1 MDARDILIK
10 PLVTEKTTALME
22 ERKYTFRVP
31 LAATKVEI
39 RQAVE
44 QIFKV
49 KVQAVNT
56 MRYEGKMKRLGRT
69 QGRRSDWKKA
79 VVTLKPGE
87 TIELFE
93 AYRRSNNKWLINHL
107 NRTLPDA
114 VR

>member
-1 MDARDILIK
+1 MEARDILIR
-10 PLVTEKTTALME
+10 PIVTEKSTALME
-22 ERKYTFRVP
+22 QGKYTFRVP
-31 LAATKVEI
+31 IAATKIQI

-56 MRYEGKMKRLGRT
+56 MRYEGKLKRMGRT

-87 TIELFE
+87 AIELFE
-93 AYRRSNNKWLINHL
+93 G
-107 NRTLPDA
+107 
-114 VR
+114 

>member
-1 MDARDILIK
+1 MEARDILIK
-10 PLVTEKTTALME
+10 PIVTEKSTALME

-31 LAATKVEI
+31 LSATKIQI

-56 MRYEGKMKRLGRT
+56 MRYEGKMKRLGRP

-93 AYRRSNNKWLINHL
+93 A
-107 NRTLPDA
+107 
-114 VR
+114 

>member
-1 MDARDILIK
+1 MEARDILIR
-10 PLVTEKTTALME
+10 PIVTEKSTALME
-22 ERKYTFRVP
+22 QGKYTFLVP
-31 LAATKVEI
+31 LAATKIQI

-56 MRYEGKMKRLGRT
+56 MRYEGKLKRMGRT

-87 TIELFE
+87 AIELFE
-93 AYRRSNNKWLINHL
+93 G
-107 NRTLPDA
+107 
-114 VR
+114 

>member
-22 ERKYTFRVP
+22 ELKYTFRVP

-79 VVTLKPGE
+79 IVTLKPGE

-93 AYRRSNNKWLINHL
+93 A
-107 NRTLPDA
+107 
-114 VR
+114 

>member
-1 MDARDILIK
+1 MEARDILIK
-10 PLVTEKTTALME
+10 PIVTEKSTALME

-31 LAATKVEI
+31 LSATKIQI

-56 MRYEGKMKRLGRT
+56 MRYEVKMKRLGRT

-93 AYRRSNNKWLINHL
+93 A
-107 NRTLPDA
+107 
-114 VR
+114 

>member
-1 MDARDILIK
+1 MEARDILIK
-10 PLVTEKTTALME
+10 PIVTEKSTALME
-22 ERKYTFRVP
+22 ERKYTVRVP
-31 LAATKVEI
+31 LSATKIQI

-93 AYRRSNNKWLINHL
+93 A
-107 NRTLPDA
+107 
-114 VR
+114 

>member
-1 MDARDILIK
+1 MEARDILIR
-10 PLVTEKTTALME
+10 PIVTEKSTALME
-22 ERKYTFRVP
+22 QGKYTFRVP
-31 LAATKVEI
+31 LTATKIQI

-56 MRYEGKMKRLGRT
+56 MRYEGKLKRMGRT

-87 TIELFE
+87 AIELFE
-93 AYRRSNNKWLINHL
+93 G
-107 NRTLPDA
+107 
-114 VR
+114 

>member
-1 MDARDILIK
+1 MEARDILIK
-10 PLVTEKTTALME
+10 PIVTEKSTALME
-22 ERKYTFRVP
+22 ERKYTFCVP
-31 LAATKVEI
+31 LSATKI
-39 RQAVE
+39 QICQAVE

-93 AYRRSNNKWLINHL
+93 A
-107 NRTLPDA
+107 
-114 VR
+114 

>member
-1 MDARDILIK
+1 MEARDILIK
-10 PLVTEKTTALME
+10 PIVTEKSTALME
-22 ERKYTFRVP
+22 ERKYTFCVP
-31 LAATKVEI
+31 LSATKIQI

-79 VVTLKPGE
+79 VGTLKPGE

-93 AYRRSNNKWLINHL
+93 A
-107 NRTLPDA
+107 
-114 VR
+114 

>member
-1 MDARDILIK
+1 MEARDILIK
-10 PLVTEKTTALME
+10 PIVTEKSTALME
-22 ERKYTFRVP
+22 ESKYTFRVP
-31 LAATKVEI
+31 LSATKIQI

-79 VVTLKPGE
+79 LVTLKPGE

-93 AYRRSNNKWLINHL
+93 A
-107 NRTLPDA
+107 
-114 VR
+114 

>member
-1 MDARDILIK
+1 MEARDILIR
-10 PLVTEKTTALME
+10 PIVTEKSTALME
-22 ERKYTFRVP
+22 QGKYTFRVP
-31 LAATKVEI
+31 LAAPKIQI

-56 MRYEGKMKRLGRT
+56 MRYEGKLKRMGRT

-87 TIELFE
+87 AIELFE
-93 AYRRSNNKWLINHL
+93 G
-107 NRTLPDA
+107 
-114 VR
+114 

>member
-1 MDARDILIK
+1 MEARDILIR
-10 PLVTEKTTALME
+10 PIVTEKSTALME
-22 ERKYTFRVP
+22 QGKYTFRVP
-31 LAATKVEI
+31 LAATKIRI

-56 MRYEGKMKRLGRT
+56 MRYEGKLKRMGRT

-87 TIELFE
+87 AIELFE
-93 AYRRSNNKWLINHL
+93 G
-107 NRTLPDA
+107 
-114 VR
+114 

>member
-1 MDARDILIK
+1 MEARDILIR
-10 PLVTEKTTALME
+10 PIVTEKSTALKE
-22 ERKYTFRVP
+22 QGKYTFRVP
-31 LAATKVEI
+31 LAATKIQI

-56 MRYEGKMKRLGRT
+56 MRYEGKLKRMGRT

-87 TIELFE
+87 AIELFE
-93 AYRRSNNKWLINHL
+93 G
-107 NRTLPDA
+107 
-114 VR
+114 